1 MASNLRKNKLDIERL
16 EQAIYTIDLSDLTFD
31 MMTQILATKVKH
43 FFNPCNQGK
52 HFSAESSITLP
63 LHLTYISLMVMIGIS
78 ILNTQILETCFF
90 TVL

>member
-43 FFNPCNQGK
+43 FFP
-52 HFSAESSITLP
+52 
-63 LHLTYISLMVMIGIS
+63 SL
-78 ILNTQILETCFF
+78 
-90 TVL
+90 